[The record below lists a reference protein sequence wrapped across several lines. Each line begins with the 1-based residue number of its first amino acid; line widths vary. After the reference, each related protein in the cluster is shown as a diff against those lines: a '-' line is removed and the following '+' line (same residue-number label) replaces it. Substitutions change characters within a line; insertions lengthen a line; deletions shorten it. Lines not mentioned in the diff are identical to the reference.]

1 MTRFHPV
8 SPQVDLPA
16 LEQEI
21 LQFWQEA
28 DIFGRSQRQTAN
40 GPRYVFFE
48 GPPTANGRPG
58 IHHVLARAFK
68 DIFPRYKTMRGYFV
82 SRKGGWDTHGL
93 PVELEVERKLGFSGK
108 KAIEEYGVTP
118 FIQKCRESVY
128 EYVDEWEKL
137 TARMGFWVDLPNA
150 YWTLTNDYI
159 ESLWWI
165 LKQYWDRGLIYQ
177 GYKVVPYCPR
187 CGTPLSSHELAQGYQ
202 EGTKDP
208 SIYVKFPL
216 RDQPGVYLLVWTT
229 TPWTL
234 PGNVAVAVGEELDYV
249 LVQHGEDKLWLAEAL
264 LGQVFGEH
272 ADHVTV
278 LRRAKGRELLGLH
291 YRPLYTFLPVTQDYC
306 YVIPGDFVST
316 EEGTGLV
323 HIAPAFGAD
332 DLAVGQKYNL
342 PTLMTVDAQGRFVDA
357 VTPWRGIFVKDA
369 DPLIQKELT
378 DRGLMF
384 KQGIYEHTYP
394 FCWRCNTPLLY
405 YARSTWYIKTTAFK
419 EQLIANNNLIN
430 WVPEHIKT
438 GRFGEWLES
447 NVDWG
452 LARERYWGT
461 PLPFWVCDNDKC
473 GHQECIGSVAEL
485 NAKSGRRFML
495 PKYLAQQR
503 GQWPDPEQEGA
514 EPLDLHRPAV
524 DEITWPCPQCGT
536 GTMRRVRE
544 VADCWFDSGSMPVAQ
559 WHYPF
564 ENREVFSEQF
574 PADFICEAVDQT
586 RGWFYTLH
594 AVSTLLFDQPCF
606 KNVICLGHIV
616 AEDGSKMSKSRGNV
630 VDPWSVFDVHGADA
644 TRWYMYTASPP
655 GNTRRFSANLVR
667 EAAGKFLLTLWNS
680 YSFFVTYANLNGFD
694 PPTPAVPLAER
705 PLLDRWILARLN
717 GLVETVTAALE
728 TYDVTGATRPIADFV
743 DELSNWYVRLSR
755 RRFWNTGEET
765 RKQGN
770 EETRKQ
776 GDKETRRQGN
786 KETREQGNEDTLS
799 TCLPVSLSTDTLAAH
814 QTMYEVLVT
823 LSHLLAPFTPFM
835 ADAIYRNLTAGES
848 ANQRMA
854 NDGSRSTPYPD
865 SVHLSRWPDPKPEYA
880 DAQLVA
886 DMALAQRVVSLGRA
900 ARNNAAL
907 KLRQPLAEAI
917 VGVPSAREA
926 EAVLRLADEVIKEEL
941 NVKALRTVTASSDL
955 VNVIVHPLPKQ
966 LGSKYGRRF
975 PAIRQA
981 LLALDPLAV
990 AAAVEANRPVAVTV
1004 DGETIEVLPEEVEIR
1019 KSPKAGLAVAEEAGY
1034 LVAVTTELT
1043 DELRWEGWAREISR
1057 NIQDLRKK
1065 SGLEISDRIHTTV
1078 EAGPKLVPVW
1088 QHWGAAIAA
1097 DTLSVTFEQGPAPE
1111 GAFTTAVR
1119 LDGEEVR
1126 IAIRKA

>member
-1 MTRFHPV
+1 MARCQVIQSRFRHV

-16 LEQEI
+16 LEQEV
-21 LQFWQEA
+21 LRFWQEA
-28 DIFGRSQRQTAN
+28 DVFGRSQRQTAD
-40 GPRYVFFE
+40 GPRYVFYE

-93 PVELEVERKLGFSGK
+93 PVELEVEKKLGFSGK
-108 KAIEEYGVTP
+108 KAIEEYGVAP
-118 FIQKCRESVY
+118 FIQMCRQSVY

-137 TARMGFWVDLPNA
+137 TARMGFWVDLPTA
-150 YWTLTNDYI
+150 YWTLTNDYV

-165 LKQYWDRGLIYQ
+165 LKQFWERGLIYQ

-202 EGTKDP
+202 EGTQDP

-216 RDQPGVYLLVWTT
+216 RDQPGIYLLVWTT

-234 PGNVAVAVGEELDYV
+234 PGNVAVAVGEDVDYV
-249 LVQHGEDKLWLAEAL
+249 LAQYGDDRLWLAEAL
-264 LGQVFGEH
+264 VGQVFGAH
-272 ADHVTV
+272 ADQVTV
-278 LRRAKGRELLGLH
+278 LRRAKGRELLGWH

-306 YVIPGDFVST
+306 YVISGDFVST
-316 EEGTGLV
+316 EDGTGLV

-332 DLAVGQKYNL
+332 DMAVGQKYNL

-357 VTPWRGIFVKDA
+357 VKPWRGIFVKNA

-394 FCWRCNTPLLY
+394 FCWRCDTPLLY

-419 EQLIANNNLIN
+419 EQLIANNNRIN
-430 WVPEHIKT
+430 WVPDHIRA
-438 GRFGEWLES
+438 GRFGEWLE
-447 NVDWG
+447 NNIDWG

-461 PLPFWVCDNDKC
+461 PLPFWVCDNPAC
-473 GHQECIGSVAEL
+473 GRQECIGSVAEL
-485 NAKSGRRFML
+485 SARTGRKFMQ

-503 GQWPDPEQEGA
+503 GEWPDPQQAELGA

-524 DEITWPCPQCGT
+524 DELTWPCPACGK

-564 ENREVFSEQF
+564 ENRQVFQEQF

-606 KNVICLGHIV
+606 KNVICLGHIM
-616 AEDGSKMSKSRGNV
+616 AEDGSKMSKSRGNI
-630 VDPWSVFDVHGADA
+630 VDPWAVFAAQGADA

-655 GNTRRFSANLVR
+655 GNTRRFSANLVK
-667 EAAGKFLLTLWNS
+667 EIVGKFMLTLWNS

-694 PPTPAVPLAER
+694 PTTPAVPLAER
-705 PLLDRWILARLN
+705 SVLDRWVLARLN
-717 GLVETVTAALE
+717 GLIETVTAALE
-728 TYDVTGATRPIADFV
+728 AYDVTGATRPIADFV

-755 RRFWNTGEET
+755 RRFWNTGDSKLRTWET
-765 RKQGN
+765 GKSGTESGQ
-770 EETRKQ
+770 
-776 GDKETRRQGN
+776 
-786 KETREQGNEDTLS
+786 
-799 TCLPVSLSTDTLAAH
+799 STDLPTSQSTDVLAAH

-823 LSHLLAPFTPFM
+823 LAQLLAPFTPFI
-835 ADAIYRNLTAGES
+835 ADEIYRNLVGGDHGAE
-848 ANQRMA
+848 A
-854 NDGSRSTPYPD
+854 DPRSPEPD
-865 SVHLSRWPDPKPEYA
+865 VVSVHLSRWPDPRPEYA

-900 ARNNAAL
+900 ARESAAL
-907 KLRQPLAEAI
+907 KLRQPLAAAI
-917 VGVPSAREA
+917 VGVPSSREA
-926 EAVLRLADEVIKEEL
+926 EALLRLADVVKEEL
-941 NVKALRTVTASSDL
+941 NVKALHTVTASSDL
-955 VNVIVHPLPKQ
+955 VNVAVHPLPRQ
-966 LGSKYGRRF
+966 LGSKHGRRF

-990 AAAVEANRPVAVTV
+990 AARVEAGQPIAVTV
-1004 DGETIEVLPEEVEIR
+1004 DGEVIQVLPEEVEIR
-1019 KSPKAGLAVAEEAGY
+1019 KSPKSGLAVAEEAGY
-1034 LVAVTTELT
+1034 LAAVTTELT

-1057 NIQDLRKK
+1057 NIQELRKK

-1078 EAGPKLVPVW
+1078 EAGPRLAPVW
-1088 QHWGAAIAA
+1088 QRFGASIAA
-1097 DTLSVTFEQGPAPE
+1097 DTLSLSLTQGVVTREAL
-1111 GAFTTAVR
+1111 AASVR
-1119 LDGEEVR
+1119 MDSEEVW
-1126 IAIRKA
+1126 IEIRKA

>member
-1 MTRFHPV
+1 MTERFTPV
-8 SPQVDLPA
+8 PA
-16 LEQEI
+16 HVHFPSLEEKI
-21 LQFWQEA
+21 LKFWKEN
-28 DIFGRSQRQTAN
+28 DIFMRSVRNREGAQ
-40 GPRYVFFE
+40 PWVFYE
-48 GPPTANGRPG
+48 GPPTANGLPHIG
-58 IHHVLARAFK
+58 HALTRAVK
-68 DIFPRYKTMRGYFV
+68 DAFPRYQTMKGRFV
-82 SRKGGWDTHGL
+82 WRKGGWDTHGL
-93 PVELEVERKLGFSGK
+93 PVELEVEKMLGFSGK
-108 KAIEEYGVTP
+108 QAIEEYGITP
-118 FIQKCRESVY
+118 FIQMCRQSVY

-137 TARMGFWVDLPNA
+137 TARMGFWVDLPTA

-165 LKQYWDRGLIYQ
+165 LKQYWERGLIYQ

-234 PGNVAVAVGEELDYV
+234 PGNVAVAVGEDVDYV
-249 LVQHGEDKLWLAEAL
+249 LVQHGDDRLWLAEAL
-264 LGQVFGEH
+264 MGKVFEEH
-272 ADHVTV
+272 ADHVAV
-278 LRRAKGRELLGLH
+278 LRRAKGRELLGWH

-306 YVIPGDFVST
+306 YVISGDFVST

-332 DLAVGQKYNL
+332 DLAVGQKYGL
-342 PTLMTVDAQGRFVDA
+342 PTLMTVDPQGRFVDA
-357 VTPWRGIFVKDA
+357 VTPWRGLFVKDA

-394 FCWRCNTPLLY
+394 FCWRCDTPLLY
-405 YARSTWYIKTTAFK
+405 YARSTWYIRTTAFK

-430 WVPEHIKT
+430 WVPEHIRT
-438 GRFGEWLES
+438 GRFGEWLE
-447 NVDWG
+447 NNIDWG

-461 PLPFWVCDNDKC
+461 PLPFWICDNPAC

-485 NAKSGRRFML
+485 NAKTGRRFML
-495 PKYLAQQR
+495 PKYLAEQR
-503 GQWPDPEQEGA
+503 GEWPDPQQEGA

-524 DEITWPCPQCGT
+524 DAVTWPCPMCGQ

-564 ENREVFSEQF
+564 ENRDIFQEQF

-606 KNVICLGHIV
+606 KNVICLGHIM
-616 AEDGSKMSKSRGNV
+616 AEDGSKMSKSRGNI
-630 VDPWSVFDVHGADA
+630 VDPWSVFDTQGADA

-655 GNTRRFSANLVR
+655 GNTRRFSANLVK
-667 EAAGKFLLTLWNS
+667 EIVGKFMLTLWNS
-680 YSFFVTYANLNGFD
+680 YSFFVTYANLNDFD
-694 PPTPAVPLAER
+694 PAAPAVPLAER
-705 PLLDRWILARLN
+705 PVLDRWVLARLN
-717 GLVETVTAALE
+717 SLVETVTAALE
-728 TYDVTGATRPIADFV
+728 AYDVTGATRPIADFV

-755 RRFWNTGEET
+755 RRFWNTGEEI
-765 RKQGN
+765 G
-770 EETRKQ
+770 EQ

-786 KETREQGNEDTLS
+786 KGTGGDTCLPAPATLS
-799 TCLPVSLSTDTLAAH
+799 TDSLAAH
-814 QTMYEVLVT
+814 QTLYEVLVT
-823 LSHLLAPFTPFM
+823 LAHLLAPFTPFI
-835 ADAIYRNLTAGES
+835 ADAIYRNLVCCDGAETGVGTA
-848 ANQRMA
+848 APA
-854 NDGSRSTPYPD
+854 
-865 SVHLSRWPDPKPEYA
+865 SVHLSRWPEPKAGYA
-880 DAQLVA
+880 DPQLVA

-900 ARNNAAL
+900 ARDAASL

-917 VGVPSAREA
+917 IGVPTAREA
-926 EAVLRLADEVIKEEL
+926 EALLRLADVVKEEL

-990 AAAVEANRPVAVTV
+990 ATAIEANRPVAVTV
-1004 DGETIEVLPEEVEIR
+1004 DGETIQILPEEVEIR

-1034 LVAVTTELT
+1034 LVAITTTLT

-1057 NIQDLRKK
+1057 NIQELRKR

-1078 EAGPKLVPVW
+1078 QAGPMLAPVW
-1088 QHWGAAIAA
+1088 QHHGAGIAA
-1097 DTLSVTFEQGPAPE
+1097 DTLSVSFEVGAIPAD
-1111 GAFTTAVR
+1111 AFATSLR
-1119 LDGEEVR
+1119 LEGEEVQ
-1126 IAIRKA
+1126 IGIKKA

>member
-1 MTRFHPV
+1 MTRARFHPV

-21 LQFWQEA
+21 LRFWQEA
-28 DIFGRSQRQTAN
+28 DVFGRSQQQTAN

-108 KAIEEYGVTP
+108 KAIEEYGVAP
-118 FIQKCRESVY
+118 FIQKCRQSVY

-165 LKQYWDRGLIYQ
+165 LKQYWERGLIYR

-234 PGNVAVAVGEELDYV
+234 PGNVGVAVGEEVDYV
-249 LVQHGEDKLWLAEAL
+249 LVQHGEDRLWLAEQL
-264 LGQVFGEH
+264 LGQVFAEH
-272 ADHVTV
+272 ADHVTI
-278 LRRAKGRELLGLH
+278 LRRAKGRELVGLH

-332 DLAVGQKYNL
+332 DLAVGQKFNL
-342 PTLMTVDAQGRFVDA
+342 PTLMTVDPQGRFIDA
-357 VTPWRGIFVKDA
+357 VTPWRGLFVKEA

-394 FCWRCNTPLLY
+394 FCWRCDTPLLY
-405 YARSTWYIKTTAFK
+405 YARTTWYIKTTAFK
-419 EQLIANNNLIN
+419 EQLIANNRLIN
-430 WVPEHIKT
+430 WVPEHIRE
-438 GRFGEWLES
+438 GRFGEWLE
-447 NVDWG
+447 NNIDWG

-461 PLPFWVCDNDKC
+461 PLPFWVCDNPAC

-485 NAKSGRRFML
+485 NAKTGRRFML

-503 GQWPDPEQEGA
+503 GQWPDPAQEGA

-524 DEITWPCPQCGT
+524 DEITWPCAQCGT

-564 ENREVFSEQF
+564 ENRNIFQEQF

-630 VDPWSVFDVHGADA
+630 VDPWSVFDAHGADA

-694 PPTPAVPLAER
+694 PATPAVPLAER
-705 PLLDRWILARLN
+705 PVLDRWILARLN
-717 GLVETVTAALE
+717 SLVETVTAALE
-728 TYDVTGATRPIADFV
+728 AYDVTGATRPIADFV

-755 RRFWNTGEET
+755 RRFWNTGDGKLENWEIGKLET
-765 RKQGN
+765 G
-770 EETRKQ
+770 T
-776 GDKETRRQGN
+776 TP
-786 KETREQGNEDTLS
+786 S
-799 TCLPVSLSTDTLAAH
+799 TNLPTYQPTNLPTYQPTDVLAAH
-814 QTMYEVLVT
+814 QTLYEVLVT
-823 LSHLLAPFTPFM
+823 LSHLLAPFTPFI
-835 ADAIYRNLTAGES
+835 ADAIYRNLVCCNNAADQTQGAAAQS
-848 ANQRMA
+848 P
-854 NDGSRSTPYPD
+854 SPI

-880 DAQLVA
+880 DARLVA

-900 ARNNAAL
+900 ARDAAGL

-917 VGVPSAREA
+917 IGVPSAREA
-926 EAVLRLADEVIKEEL
+926 EVLLRLADDVVKEEL
-941 NVKALRTVTASSDL
+941 NVKVLRTVTASSDL
-955 VNVIVHPLPKQ
+955 VNIVVHPLPKQ

-981 LLALDPLAV
+981 LLALDPLTV
-990 AAAVEANRPVAVTV
+990 ATAVEAGQPVAVTV
-1004 DGETIEVLPEEVEIR
+1004 DGEALQILPEEIEIR
-1019 KSPKAGLAVAEEAGY
+1019 KSPRPGLAVAEEAGY

-1057 NIQDLRKK
+1057 NIQELRKK

-1078 EAGPKLVPVW
+1078 EAGPQLAPVW
-1088 QHWGAAIAA
+1088 QRWGATIAA
-1097 DTLSVTFEQGPAPE
+1097 DTLSLTFEQGPAPQD
-1111 GAFTTAVR
+1111 AFTVSLR
-1119 LDGEEVR
+1119 LDNEDVR
-1126 IAIRKA
+1126 IGIRKAQ

>member
-1 MTRFHPV
+1 MPRFHNV
-8 SPQVDLPA
+8 TPQVDLPA
-16 LEQEI
+16 LEQD
-21 LQFWQEA
+21 LLRFWQET
-28 DIFGRSQRQTAN
+28 DVFGQSQRQTAD

-68 DIFPRYKTMRGYFV
+68 DIFPRYKTMRGFYV

-93 PVELEVERKLGFSGK
+93 PVELEVEKRLGFSGK
-108 KAIEEYGVTP
+108 KAIEAYGVAP
-118 FIQKCRESVY
+118 FIQMCRKSVY

-137 TARMGFWVDLPNA
+137 TARMGFWVDLPTA
-150 YWTLTNDYI
+150 YWTLTNDYV

-208 SIYVKFPL
+208 SVFVRFPL

-234 PGNVAVAVGEELDYV
+234 PGNVAVAVGEDLDYV
-249 LVQHGEDKLWLAEAL
+249 LVQHGDDKLWLAEAL
-264 LGQVFGEH
+264 VGKVFGEH
-272 ADHVTV
+272 AGHVTV
-278 LRRAKGRELLGLH
+278 LRRAKGRELLGLR

-316 EEGTGLV
+316 EDGTGLV

-332 DLAVGQKYNL
+332 DMAVGQKYNL

-369 DPLIQKELT
+369 DPLIQNELT

-394 FCWRCNTPLLY
+394 FCWRCDTPLLY

-419 EQLIANNNLIN
+419 DQLIANNNRIN
-430 WVPEHIKT
+430 WVPEHIRE
-438 GRFGEWLES
+438 GRFGEWLE
-447 NVDWG
+447 NNIDWG
-452 LARERYWGT
+452 VARERYWGT
-461 PLPFWVCDNDKC
+461 PLPFWICDNPAC
-473 GHQECIGSVAEL
+473 GRQECIGSVAEL
-485 NAKSGRRFML
+485 NAKTGRNFMQ
-495 PKYLAQQR
+495 PRYLAQQR
-503 GQWPDPEQEGA
+503 GAWPDPQQEGA
-514 EPLDLHRPAV
+514 EPFDLHRPAV
-524 DEITWPCPQCGT
+524 DEVTWACPTCGK

-564 ENREVFSEQF
+564 ENREMFQEQF

-606 KNVICLGHIV
+606 KNVISLGHIM
-616 AEDGSKMSKSRGNV
+616 AEDGSKMSKSRGNI
-630 VDPWSVFDVHGADA
+630 VDPWAVFDAHGADA

-680 YSFFVTYANLNGFD
+680 YSFFVTYANLNEFD
-694 PPTPAVPLAER
+694 PAAPAVPLAER
-705 PLLDRWILARLN
+705 SVLDRWVLAKLN
-717 GLVETVTAALE
+717 GLVENVTQALE

-755 RRFWNTGEET
+755 RRFWNTGAGAGKLVNWEAG
-765 RKQGN
+765 KLGA
-770 EETRKQ
+770 
-776 GDKETRRQGN
+776 
-786 KETREQGNEDTLS
+786 EDHPS
-799 TCLPVSLSTDTLAAH
+799 TNLPVTSLPTSQLTDTDTLAAH

-823 LSHLLAPFTPFM
+823 LSHLLAPFTPFI
-835 ADAIYRNLTAGES
+835 ADAIYRNLVCC
-848 ANQRMA
+848 
-854 NDGSRSTPYPD
+854 DGGDATRNTQYAS
-865 SVHLSRWPDPKPEYA
+865 SVHLSQWPAPKPEYA

-886 DMALAQRVVSLGRA
+886 DMTLAQRVVSLGRA
-900 ARNNAAL
+900 ARDASAL

-926 EAVLRLADEVIKEEL
+926 AAVLGLADAVVKEEL

-955 VNVIVHPLPKQ
+955 VNVTIHPLPKQ

-975 PAIRQA
+975 PAIRQS

-990 AAAVEANRPVAVTV
+990 ADAVEAGQPVPVTV
-1004 DGETIEVLPEEVEIR
+1004 DGEALLVLPEEVEVR
-1019 KSPKAGLAVAEEAGY
+1019 KSPKPGLAVAEEAGY
-1034 LVAVTTELT
+1034 LVAVTTDLT
-1043 DELRWEGWAREISR
+1043 DALRWEGWAREISR
-1057 NIQDLRKK
+1057 NIQELRKK

-1078 EAGPKLVPVW
+1078 QAGPKLASVW
-1088 QHWGAAIAA
+1088 QNFGGSIAS
-1097 DTLSVTFEQGPAPE
+1097 DTLSLSLTQGEVTD
-1111 GAFTTAVR
+1111 AFTASLK
-1119 LDGEEVR
+1119 LDGEDVL
-1126 IAIRKA
+1126 IGIKKA

>member
-1 MTRFHPV
+1 MPKFHSV

-16 LEQEI
+16 LEQDV
-21 LQFWQEA
+21 LRFWKEA
-28 DIFGRSQRQTAN
+28 DVFGQSQRQTAD

-68 DIFPRYKTMRGYFV
+68 DIFPRYKTMRGFYV

-93 PVELEVERKLGFSGK
+93 PVELEVERRLGFSGK
-108 KAIEEYGVTP
+108 KAIEEYGVAP
-118 FIQKCRESVY
+118 FIQMCRKSVY

-137 TARMGFWVDLPNA
+137 TARMGFWVDLPTA
-150 YWTLTNDYI
+150 YWTLTNDYV

-165 LKQYWDRGLIYQ
+165 LKQYWERGLIYQ

-202 EGTKDP
+202 EGTVDP
-208 SIYVKFPL
+208 SVFVRFPL
-216 RDQPGVYLLVWTT
+216 RDQPGIYLLVWTT

-234 PGNVAVAVGEELDYV
+234 PGNVAVAVGEDLDYV
-249 LVQHGEDKLWLAEAL
+249 LVQHGDDKLWLVEAL
-264 LGQVFGEH
+264 VGKVFGEH
-272 ADHVTV
+272 AGHVTV
-278 LRRAKGRELLGLH
+278 LRRAKGRELLGWH

-316 EEGTGLV
+316 EDGTGLV

-332 DLAVGQKYNL
+332 DMTVGQKYGL

-357 VTPWRGIFVKDA
+357 VTPWRGIFVKEA
-369 DPLIQKELT
+369 DPLIQQELT

-384 KQGIYEHTYP
+384 KQETYEHTYP
-394 FCWRCNTPLLY
+394 FCWRCDTPLLY

-419 EQLIANNNLIN
+419 DQLVANNRRIN
-430 WVPEHIKT
+430 WVPEHIQE
-438 GRFGEWLES
+438 GRFGEWLE
-447 NVDWG
+447 NNIDWA

-461 PLPFWVCDNDKC
+461 PLPFWVCDNPSCD
-473 GHQECIGSVAEL
+473 HQECIGSVAEL
-485 NAKSGRRFML
+485 SARTGRKFMQ

-503 GQWPDPEQEGA
+503 GGWPDPDQAGV

-524 DEITWPCPQCGT
+524 DELAWVCGKC
-536 GTMRRVRE
+536 GKGKMRRVRE
-544 VADCWFDSGSMPVAQ
+544 VADAWFDSGSMPVAQ

-564 ENREVFSEQF
+564 ENRDRFNEQF
-574 PADFICEAVDQT
+574 PADYICEAVDQT

-606 KNVICLGHIV
+606 KNVISLGHIM
-616 AEDGSKMSKSRGNV
+616 AEDGSKMSKSRGNI
-630 VDPWSVFDVHGADA
+630 VDPWAVFDAHGADA

-667 EAAGKFLLTLWNS
+667 EAAGKFLLALWNS
-680 YSFFVTYANLNGFD
+680 YSFFVTYANLNDFD
-694 PPTPAVPLAER
+694 PTAPAVPLAER
-705 PLLDRWILARLN
+705 TVLDRWVLAKLN
-717 GLVETVTAALE
+717 RLVENVTQALE

-755 RRFWNTGEET
+755 RRFWNT
-765 RKQGN
+765 
-770 EETRKQ
+770 
-776 GDKETRRQGN
+776 
-786 KETREQGNEDTLS
+786 EDVQRSNIGTLNVDS
-799 TCLPVSLSTDTLAAH
+799 LAAH
-814 QTMYEVLVT
+814 QTMYEALVT

-835 ADAIYRNLTAGES
+835 ADAIYRNLVCYGAEGDAQI
-848 ANQRMA
+848 ANRKSQIA
-854 NDGSRSTPYPD
+854 NPQ
-865 SVHLSRWPDPKPEYA
+865 SVHLSQWPAPRPEYA

-900 ARNNAAL
+900 AREAAAL
-907 KLRQPLAEAI
+907 KMRQPLAEAI

-926 EAVLRLADEVIKEEL
+926 EAILGLAEDVVKEEL
-941 NVKALRTVTASSDL
+941 NIKSLRTVTASSDL
-955 VNVIVHPLPKQ
+955 VNVTIHPLPKQ

-975 PAIRQA
+975 PAIRQS

-990 AAAVEANRPVAVTV
+990 AAAVEAGQAVPVTV
-1004 DGETIEVLPEEVEIR
+1004 DGETLMALPEEVEVR
-1019 KSPKAGLAVAEEAGY
+1019 KSPKPGLAVAEEAGY

-1043 DELRWEGWAREISR
+1043 DALRWEGWAREISR
-1057 NIQDLRKK
+1057 NIQELRKK

-1078 EAGPKLVPVW
+1078 QAGPKLAPVW
-1088 QHWGAAIAA
+1088 QRFGGSIAG
-1097 DTLSVTFEQGPAPE
+1097 DTLSVSLTQGEPAQAAAPGEGPE
-1111 GAFTTAVR
+1111 AFTVSLK
-1119 LDGEEVR
+1119 LDGEEVL
-1126 IAIRKA
+1126 IGIRKA

>member
-1 MTRFHPV
+1 MTKFHHV
-8 SPQVDLPA
+8 TPQVDLPA
-16 LEQEI
+16 LEQDV
-21 LQFWQEA
+21 LRFWQEA
-28 DIFGRSQRQTAN
+28 DVFGQSQRQTAD

-68 DIFPRYKTMRGYFV
+68 DIFPRYKTMRGFYV

-93 PVELEVERKLGFSGK
+93 PVELEVEKKLGFSGK
-108 KAIEEYGVTP
+108 KAIEEYGVAP
-118 FIQKCRESVY
+118 FIQKCRQSVY
-128 EYVDEWEKL
+128 DYVDEWEKL
-137 TARMGFWVDLPNA
+137 TARMGFWVDLPTA
-150 YWTLTNDYI
+150 YWTLTNDYV

-234 PGNVAVAVGEELDYV
+234 PGNVAVAAGEEVDYV
-249 LVQHGEDKLWLAEAL
+249 LVQHGEDKLWLAAAL

-278 LRRAKGRELLGLH
+278 LRRATGRELLGWH
-291 YRPLYTFLPVTQDYC
+291 YRPLYTFLPVAQDYC
-306 YVIPGDFVST
+306 YVISGDFVST
-316 EEGTGLV
+316 EDGTGLV

-332 DLAVGQKYNL
+332 DMAVGQKYNL
-342 PTLMTVDAQGRFVDA
+342 PTLMTVDPQGRFVDA
-357 VTPWRGIFVKDA
+357 VTPWRGLFVKDA

-384 KQGIYEHTYP
+384 KQGVYEHTYP
-394 FCWRCNTPLLY
+394 FCWRCDTPLLY

-419 EQLIANNNLIN
+419 EQLIANNRLIN
-430 WVPEHIKT
+430 WVPEHIKE
-438 GRFGEWLES
+438 GRFGEWLE
-447 NVDWG
+447 NNIDWG

-461 PLPFWVCDNDKC
+461 PLPFWVCDNPAC

-485 NAKSGRRFML
+485 NAKTGRKFML
-495 PKYLAQQR
+495 PQYLAQQR
-503 GQWPDPEQEGA
+503 GQWPDPAQEGA

-524 DEITWPCPQCGT
+524 DEITWPCPQCG
-536 GTMRRVRE
+536 GVMRRVRE
-544 VADCWFDSGSMPVAQ
+544 VADCWFDSGAMPVAQ

-564 ENREVFSEQF
+564 ENRATFSEQF

-606 KNVICLGHIV
+606 KNVICLGHIM
-616 AEDGSKMSKSRGNV
+616 AEDGSKMSKSRGNI
-630 VDPWSVFDVHGADA
+630 VDPWAVFDAQGADA

-655 GNTRRFSANLVR
+655 GNTRRFSANLVN
-667 EAAGKFLLTLWNS
+667 EIVGKFMLTLWKS
-680 YSFFVTYANLNGFD
+680 YSFFVTYANLNDFD
-694 PPTPAVPLAER
+694 PTAPPTPLAER
-705 PLLDRWILARLN
+705 SVLDRWVLARLN
-717 GLVETVTAALE
+717 SLVETVTAALE
-728 TYDVTGATRPIADFV
+728 AYDVTGATRPIADFV

-755 RRFWNTGEET
+755 RRFWNTGDLSASA
-765 RKQGN
+765 QG
-770 EETRKQ
+770 
-776 GDKETRRQGN
+776 
-786 KETREQGNEDTLS
+786 LS
-799 TCLPVSLSTDTLAAH
+799 RDALAAH

-823 LSHLLAPFTPFM
+823 LSHLLAPFTPFI
-835 ADAIYRNLTAGES
+835 AEAIYRNLVCC
-848 ANQRMA
+848 ANGAAPGHAQHA
-854 NDGSRSTPYPD
+854 A
-865 SVHLSRWPDPKPEYA
+865 SVHLSRWPAPKPEYA

-900 ARNNAAL
+900 AREGAGL
-907 KLRQPLAEAI
+907 KLRQPLAAAS
-917 VGVPSAREA
+917 GGAPAAREA
-926 EAVLRLADEVIKEEL
+926 EALLRLADAVVKEEL

-955 VNVIVHPLPKQ
+955 VNIAVHPLPKQ

-981 LLALDPLAV
+981 LLALDPRAV
-990 AAAVEANRPVAVTV
+990 AAAVEADQPVAVTV
-1004 DGETIEVLPEEVEIR
+1004 EGETLQILPEEIEIR
-1019 KSPKAGLAVAEEAGY
+1019 KSPKPGLAVAEEAGY
-1034 LVAVTTELT
+1034 LAAVATEIT

-1057 NIQDLRKK
+1057 NIQELRKK
-1065 SGLEISDRIHTTV
+1065 SGLEISDRIYTTV
-1078 EAGPKLVPVW
+1078 EAGPRLAPVW
-1088 QHWGAAIAA
+1088 QRFGAAIAA
-1097 DTLSVTFEQGPAPE
+1097 DTLSLSLTS
-1111 GAFTTAVR
+1111 GAVARDASAVSVR
-1119 LDGEEVR
+1119 LDSEEVW
-1126 IAIRKA
+1126 IEIRKA